1 MTTLELFIMPPAGG
15 LILIL
20 LGLLLWRRRLG
31 RLAIWL
37 GLGVLYVAS
46 LPAVSYALIHGLE
59 ARSGAVPLSEAAA
72 SDAQAIVILAGGR
85 RPNAPE
91 YGGEDTVNRYSLKR
105 ARYGAWVYRE
115 TGLPILVS
123 GGRVGGDEPLSEAEL
138 IVSLLE
144 NEFGVPVHWVEDESR
159 NTCEN
164 ALYSAQRLAEEGV
177 THALL
182 VTQALHIPR
191 ARWCFEKNQ
200 TFRSPPCPPSTVN
213 PTLTSL
219 LTCADSFPRPTPC
232 PAPGLRCM
240 SIWDWCGTDT
250 SSIAE
255 FHRVG
260 RFQFAPIYLSSRYAN
275 LPAHR
280 APHFG
285 HCPSAPTSC
294 RITR

>member
-85 RPNAPE
+85 RPNALE

-105 ARYGAWVYRE
+105 ARYGAWVHRE

-144 NEFGVPVHWVEDESR
+144 NEFGVPVRWVEDESR

-191 ARWCFEKNQ
+191 ARWCFEKTDLQ
-200 TFRSPPCPPSTVN
+200 ITAVPTFDRQPDPDESFDLRGFIPQANAMSRTRFA
-213 PTLTSL
+213 LHEYLGL
-219 LTCADSFPRPTPC
+219 L
-232 PAPGLRCM
+232 
-240 SIWDWCGTDT
+240 W
-250 SSIAE
+250 
-255 FHRVG
+255 
-260 RFQFAPIYLSSRYAN
+260 YRYFKY
-275 LPAHR
+275 R
-280 APHFG
+280 
-285 HCPSAPTSC
+285 
-294 RITR
+294 